1 MSAAQEKNKQTYKE
15 AKKMKTSPI
24 KVMTSFFCA
33 SVLLSPIFTQGSS
46 QAAFAAKKNEKVSLP
61 VTSRTGLDSSKLDK
75 LDDLMLKVMKANDI
89 YAGQLAVSKNGKLV
103 YSKAFG
109 FADKEHKV
117 DTTCDSLFRIAS
129 SSKPITAV
137 AIMTL
142 VQQGKLTVE
151 DKALDILKD
160 YKPAAGEPFDPKLQ
174 TITVRHLLEH
184 TSGFSNEKGDPQF
197 EYLRLAA
204 QKYSLPQPA
213 SPQAIV
219 RYRLTKP
226 LDRDPATKYE
236 YSNFGYNMLGRI
248 IEKVSG
254 EDYETY
260 VKKNVLRPAGADA
273 MALGHTRLVEMSP
286 LEVFYDD
293 RGIGDKGWSVYA
305 AEPEQV
311 AASYGSSFSQEA
323 MDAHGGWLARAE
335 DLVKFVAA
343 ADGSSSSCKLLT
355 PDTINLMLAPPE
367 VAPVKTK
374 KKSGAY
380 YAKGWNFAPKT
391 GQWAHSGALT
401 FGTASF
407 VCHLAD
413 GVQVAA
419 VFNHLPENFPKFF
432 EEMQPKIIDFVEKR
446 KSKI

>member
-1 MSAAQEKNKQTYKE
+1 VVVPVIFVFNVSRSRKKQTYKE

-33 SVLLSPIFTQGSS
+33 SVLLSPIFTQDPS

-75 LDDLMLKVMKANDI
+75 LDDLMLKVMRANDI

-103 YSKAFG
+103 YSKALPT
-109 FADKEHKV
+109 EHKV

-213 SPQAIV
+213 SPQRLFAIA
-219 RYRLTKP
+219 KP
-226 LDRDPATKYE
+226 LDRVLRLSANIPL
-236 YSNFGYNMLGRI
+236 GYNMLGRT
-248 IEKVSG
+248 IEKVS
-254 EDYETY
+254 
-260 VKKNVLRPAGADA
+260 
-273 MALGHTRLVEMSP
+273 
-286 LEVFYDD
+286 
-293 RGIGDKGWSVYA
+293 
-305 AEPEQV
+305 
-311 AASYGSSFSQEA
+311 
-323 MDAHGGWLARAE
+323 
-335 DLVKFVAA
+335 
-343 ADGSSSSCKLLT
+343 
-355 PDTINLMLAPPE
+355 
-367 VAPVKTK
+367 VKTTRFIK
-374 KKSGAY
+374 RCSKDVE
-380 YAKGWNFAPKT
+380 
-391 GQWAHSGALT
+391 
-401 FGTASF
+401 ASATPAWWR
-407 VCHLAD
+407 CR
-413 GVQVAA
+413 
-419 VFNHLPENFPKFF
+419 P
-432 EEMQPKIIDFVEKR
+432 
-446 KSKI
+446 

>member
-1 MSAAQEKNKQTYKE
+1 MT
-15 AKKMKTSPI
+15 TSPS

-33 SVLLSPIFTQGSS
+33 SLLASPIFTQGNS
-46 QAAFAAKKNEKVSLP
+46 QAAFAAPKREKISLP
-61 VTSRTGLDSSKLDK
+61 VTSRTGLESSKLAK

-174 TITVRHLLEH
+174 TITVRQLLEH

-273 MALGHTRLVEMSP
+273 MTLGRTRLVEMSP

-311 AASYGSSFSQEA
+311 TASYGSSFSQEA

-343 ADGSSSSCKLLT
+343 ADGSNTSCKLLT
-355 PDTINLMLAPPE
+355 PDTLKLMLAPPE

-374 KKSGAY
+374 KKSGSY
-380 YAKGWNFAPKT
+380 YAKGWNFVPKT

>member
-1 MSAAQEKNKQTYKE
+1 MNKPPRFGARTWAARVF
-15 AKKMKTSPI
+15 AAG
-24 KVMTSFFCA
+24 VLLTSFAGLESMAA
-33 SVLLSPIFTQGSS
+33 S
-46 QAAFAAKKNEKVSLP
+46 KKEPVNLP
-61 VTSRTGLDSSKLDK
+61 VTSRSGLDGSKLDY
-75 LDDLMLKVMKANDI
+75 LDRIMLKVMKSNDI
-89 YAGQLAVSKNGKLV
+89 YAGQLAVAKNGKLV

-109 FADKEHKV
+109 FSDSEHKV
-117 DTTCDSLFRIAS
+117 DTSCDTLFRIAS

-142 VQQGKLTVE
+142 VQQGKLKVD

-160 YKPAAGEPFDPKLQ
+160 YKPAAGEAFDPKLQ
-174 TITVRHLLEH
+174 TITVRQLLEH

-260 VKKNVLRPAGADA
+260 VKKNVLLPAGAKA
-273 MALGHTRLVEMSP
+273 MALGHTRLEEMSP

-293 RGIGDKGWSVYA
+293 RGIGDRGWSVYA
-305 AEPEQV
+305 AEPEKV

-323 MDAHGGWLARAE
+323 MDAHGGWLATAE
-335 DLVKFVAA
+335 DLTKFIAA
-343 ADGSSSSCKLLT
+343 ADGSNSACRLLE
-355 PDTINLMLAPPE
+355 PETIKLMLAPPE
-367 VAPVKTK
+367 VAPVKPNK
-374 KKSGAY
+374 KKLTGSY
-380 YAKGWNFAPKT
+380 YAKGWSFVPKS
-391 GQWAHSGALT
+391 GQWEHSGALT

-419 VFNHLPENFPKFF
+419 VFNHLPENYGKFF
-432 EEMQPKIIDFVEKR
+432 ERMQPKIIDAVERGKR
-446 KSKI
+446 KI

>member
-1 MSAAQEKNKQTYKE
+1 MKPARFIACKWAATVL
-15 AKKMKTSPI
+15 A
-24 KVMTSFFCA
+24 A
-33 SVLLSPIFTQGSS
+33 SVLITGFAG
-46 QAAFAAKKNEKVSLP
+46 QAKAAKKEQVKLP
-61 VTSRTGLDSSKLDK
+61 VASRSGLDSSKLAD
-75 LDDLMLKVMKANDI
+75 LDRIMLKVMKSNDI
-89 YAGQLAVSKNGKLV
+89 YAGQLAVAKNGKLV

-109 FADKEHKV
+109 FSDKEHKV
-117 DTTCDSLFRIAS
+117 DTSCDTLFRIAS

-142 VQQGKLTVE
+142 VQQGKLRVE

-174 TITVRHLLEH
+174 TITVRQLLEH

-260 VKKNVLRPAGADA
+260 VKKNVLSPAGANS

-293 RGIGDKGWSVYA
+293 RGIGDRGWSVYA

-323 MDAHGGWLARAE
+323 MDAHGGWLATAE
-335 DLVKFVAA
+335 ELTKFIAA
-343 ADGSSSSCKLLT
+343 ADGSNSNCKLLN
-355 PDTINLMLAPPE
+355 PETISLMLAPPE
-367 VAPVKTK
+367 VAPAKQK
-374 KKSGAY
+374 NKKSGSY
-380 YAKGWNFAPKT
+380 YAKGWNFVPKT

-407 VCHLAD
+407 VCHLSD

-419 VFNHLPENFPKFF
+419 VFNHLPENYGKFF
-432 EEMQPKIIDFVEKR
+432 EDMQPRIIGAVEKR

>member
-1 MSAAQEKNKQTYKE
+1 MNKSGARLAAIL
-15 AKKMKTSPI
+15 AVGFLS
-24 KVMTSFFCA
+24 TSFGGQA
-33 SVLLSPIFTQGSS
+33 S
-46 QAAFAAKKNEKVSLP
+46 AAAKKEHMNLP
-61 VTSRTGLDSSKLDK
+61 VTSRSGLDLSKLKSSKLDS
-75 LDDLMLKVMKANDI
+75 LDRIMLETMKSNDI
-89 YAGQLAVSKNGKLV
+89 YAGQLAVAKHGQLV

-109 FADKEHKV
+109 FSDKEHKV
-117 DTTCDSLFRIAS
+117 DTSCDTLFRIAS

-142 VQQGKLTVE
+142 VQQGKLKVD

-174 TITVRHLLEH
+174 TVTVRQLLEH

-213 SPQAIV
+213 SAQAIV

-260 VKKNVLRPAGADA
+260 VKKNVLTPAGATN
-273 MALGHTRLVEMSP
+273 MVLGHTRLVEMSP
-286 LEVFYDD
+286 REVFYDD
-293 RGIGDKGWSVYA
+293 RGIGDRGWSVYA

-323 MDAHGGWLARAE
+323 MDAHGGWLATAE

-343 ADGSSSSCKLLT
+343 ADGSNSTCRLLN
-355 PDTINLMLAPPE
+355 PETISLMLAPPE
-367 VAPVKTK
+367 VAPAEHSKQSKQSKQNK
-374 KKSGAY
+374 KKSGSY
-380 YAKGWNFAPKT
+380 YAKGWNFVPKT

-401 FGTASF
+401 FGTSSF
-407 VCHLAD
+407 VCHLGD
-413 GVQVAA
+413 GIQVAA
-419 VFNHLPENFPKFF
+419 VFNHLPENYGKFF
-432 EEMQPKIIDFVEKR
+432 GGMQPKIVDAVEKR

>member
-1 MSAAQEKNKQTYKE
+1 MSIYARIAAAVLSVAFLSASLPSE
-15 AKKMKTSPI
+15 AI
-24 KVMTSFFCA
+24 
-33 SVLLSPIFTQGSS
+33 
-46 QAAFAAKKNEKVSLP
+46 AAPENERVSLP
-61 VTSRTGLDSSKLDK
+61 VTSRSGLSSSKLEA
-75 LDDLMLKVMKANDI
+75 LDRIMLKVMKSNGI
-89 YAGQLAVSKNGKLV
+89 YAGQLAVAKHGQLV

-109 FADKEHKV
+109 FSDKERKV
-117 DTTCDSLFRIAS
+117 DTSCDTLFRIAS

-142 VQQGKLTVE
+142 VQQGKLKVD

-174 TITVRHLLEH
+174 TVTVRQLLEH
-184 TSGFSNEKGDPQF
+184 TAGFSNAKGDPQF

-213 SPQAIV
+213 SAQAIV

-226 LDRDPATKYE
+226 LDRDPATQYE

-260 VKKNVLRPAGADA
+260 VKKNVLNPAGASN
-273 MALGHTRLVEMSP
+273 MVLGHTRLVEMSP
-286 LEVFYDD
+286 KEVFYDD
-293 RGIGDKGWSVYA
+293 LGNSDSGTDNRGWSVYA

-323 MDAHGGWLARAE
+323 MDAHGGWLATAE
-335 DLVKFVAA
+335 DLTKFIAA
-343 ADGSSSSCKLLT
+343 ADGSNSTCKLLN
-355 PDTINLMLAPPE
+355 PETISLMVAPPE
-367 VAPVKTK
+367 VAQGQPGEKGEQGK
-374 KKSGAY
+374 KKKNRSGSY
-380 YAKGWNFAPKT
+380 YAKGWNFDPKS

-419 VFNHLPENFPKFF
+419 VFNHLPTDYGKFF
-432 EEMQPKIIDFVEKR
+432 EAMQPKIVNAVEKR

>member
-1 MSAAQEKNKQTYKE
+1 MRRSSNRIMVSTLC
-15 AKKMKTSPI
+15 SGLL
-24 KVMTSFFCA
+24 SA
-33 SVLLSPIFTQGSS
+33 SVLAMSAPIVGTN
-46 QAAFAAKKNEKVSLP
+46 QAAYAASGKTEMKLP
-61 VTSRTGLDSSKLDK
+61 VNSRGTITASK
-75 LDDLMLKVMKANDI
+75 LDDLDAIMLKVMKENGIWA
-89 YAGQLAVSKNGKLV
+89 AQLAVSKNGKLA

-109 FADKEHKV
+109 FSDQEHKV
-117 DTTCDSLFRIAS
+117 QTSCDSLFRIAS

-142 VQQGKLTVE
+142 VQQGKLSVE

-160 YKPAAGEPFDPKLQ
+160 FKPPVGEPFDPKLQ
-174 TITVRHLLEH
+174 TITVRQLLEH

-197 EYLRLAA
+197 EYLRVAA

-254 EDYETY
+254 EDYEAF
-260 VKKNVLRPAGADA
+260 VKKNILQPAGASA
-273 MALGHTRLVEMSP
+273 MTLGRTRQIEMSP

-293 RGIGDKGWSVYA
+293 KGIGGRAWSVYA

-311 AASYGSSFSQEA
+311 SSSYGASFSQEA
-323 MDAHGGWLARAE
+323 MDAHGGWVARAE
-335 DLVKFVAA
+335 DLVKFIAA
-343 ADGSSSSCKLLT
+343 ADGSNSACKLLNE
-355 PDTINLMLAPPE
+355 DTVKLMLAPPQ
-367 VAPVKTK
+367 VAPLKSSK
-374 KKSGAY
+374 KKVTSY
-380 YAKGWNFAPKT
+380 YAKGWNFDTKS
-391 GQWAHSGALT
+391 GQWCHSGALT
-401 FGTASF
+401 FGTSSF

-419 VFNHLPENFPKFF
+419 VFNHLPENYPKFF
-432 EEMQPKIIDFVEKR
+432 GKMQPKIINAVDKR
-446 KSKI
+446 KDKI